1 MSILNATWISEEQ
14 RILHDSALRFTQE
27 TFEPQREAWE
37 KQGMCDRDAWRQ
49 AGEAGLLCA
58 SIPEEYGGSGGDFT
72 HEAVIYDAMIRGGAA
87 ASLAGGN
94 AVHSQIVA
102 HYVLNYGSEAQKQR
116 WLPAMASGELVSAI
130 AMTEPGVGSDLQS
143 VKTSAV
149 ADDATDEYVI
159 NGSKTFISNGQH
171 ADLIVVVCKTDPAM
185 RARGISLVIVE
196 ALTEGVATAGFSRGR
211 NLEKIGLKE
220 ADTSELFFDNVRVPK
235 ANLLGKDE
243 GQGFF
248 QLMSQLPQ
256 ERLSIALS
264 AATTAEMAVEAT
276 VQYTKEREAFGKTV
290 FDFQNTR
297 FKLAE
302 CKTEACVS
310 RAFVD
315 QCMVKHLEGNLSAEE
330 ASMAKWWCTQKQCD
344 IVDECLQLHGGFGYM
359 WEYPIARM
367 YADSRVQKI
376 YGGTNE
382 IMKELIS
389 RSL

>member
-1 MSILNATWISEEQ
+1 MSILDSTWMSEEL
-14 RILHDSALRFTQE
+14 RILHDSALRYTQE

-49 AGEAGLLCA
+49 AGAAGLLCA
-58 SIPEEYGGSGGDFT
+58 SIPEAYGGAGGDFS
-72 HEAVIYDAMIRGGAA
+72 HVAVIYDAMMRGGAA
-87 ASLAGGN
+87 ASIAGGN

-102 HYVLNYGSEAQKQR
+102 HYVLNYGSEAQKQA
-116 WLPAMASGELVSAI
+116 WLPLMASGERVAAI

-143 VKTSAV
+143 VKTT
-149 ADDATDEYVI
+149 ATRDGDYYVI
-159 NGSKTFISNGQH
+159 NGSKTFITNGQH
-171 ADLIVVVCKTDPAM
+171 AELVVVVCKTDPKE
-185 RARGISLVIVE
+185 RARGISLVVVE
-196 ALTEGVATAGFSRGR
+196 TDTAEGPTPGFSRGR
-211 NLEKIGLKE
+211 NLEKLGLKE
-220 ADTSELFFDNVRVPK
+220 ADTSELFFDNVRVPVS
-235 ANLLGKDE
+235 NLLGEAE

-248 QLMSQLPQ
+248 QLMAQLPQ
-256 ERLSIALS
+256 ERLSIALA
-264 AATTAEMAVEAT
+264 AATTAEMAVEVT
-276 VQYTKEREAFGKTV
+276 VDYTKERAAFGKTV

-302 CKTEACVS
+302 CKTEACVA

-315 QCMVKHLEGNLSAEE
+315 QCMVKHLRAELSAEE

-344 IVDECLQLHGGFGYM
+344 IVDECLQLHGGYGYM

-382 IMKELIS
+382 IMKELIA
-389 RSL
+389 RAL